1 MNTKI
6 IAIAVVA
13 VIAVAAVGAYVVL
26 SNNDSDADMNIIGR
40 VNTDGSAILLKNG
53 ENSADYVTIVEGEE
67 PSEPHL
73 GGNGKWVV
81 FNKEN
86 WGGKIFTDPG
96 ASTIQHVQLND
107 IANVMGL
114 KFVLYSNTGSVNKDT
129 LYYVANVP
137 TYEHFKKELG
147 TNSSIV
153 GGIFWEPQTS
163 IATLS
168 DDDIKCSMMVTT
180 NDLFPGHTCCT
191 IAAQHSYISTHKDET
206 VRFLAAYI
214 ESVKKMTAAIA
225 QHEGSDYEEV
235 LKVAAEN
242 VSMGDISGDKKIAAI
257 ENAFK
262 YVVYKYADDDTGSLD
277 KLEGDIAVMAK
288 KFADSKTVMKTASD
302 LGFDSYDALADK
314 FVDSSYMEDAVKYKL
329 SGSEK
334 DSPVSITVSV
344 IRGDIHQLAIHYGK
358 AMGIFE
364 KYGIEI
370 TLSGQVN
377 GPGVYTAMKNNDAQ
391 FGFIGAPPMTIN
403 SMNDKTI

>member
-40 VNTDGSAILLKNG
+40 VNTEGSAILLKNG

-86 WGGKIFTDPG
+86 WGGKVFTDPG

-107 IANVMGL
+107 IADAMGL
-114 KFVLYSNTGSVNKDT
+114 KFVQYSKDVAVSEDT
-129 LYYVANVP
+129 LYFVPNIP
-137 TYEHFKKELG
+137 TYAVFKSQSGLS
-147 TNSSIV
+147 NAV

-163 IATLS
+163 IAILS
-168 DDDIKCSMMVTT
+168 GDNCSMMVTT

-191 IAAQHSYISTHKDET
+191 IAAQHSYISSHKDET
-206 VRFLAAYI
+206 VRFLAAYV
-214 ESVKKMTAAIA
+214 ESVKKMTAAIS
-225 QHEGSDYEEV
+225 EKSGDNYNEV
-235 LKVAAEN
+235 IKVAMKY
-242 VSMGDISGDKKIAAI
+242 VSMGEGVEDDQKKAAI

-262 YVVYKYADDDTGSLD
+262 YVVYTYADDSAGSLD
-277 KLEGDIAVMAK
+277 NLEKDIASMAE
-288 KFADSKTVMKTASD
+288 KFANSKTAKNDAAA

-329 SGSEK
+329 PENVGTAN
-334 DSPVSITVSV
+334 ITVAV
-344 IRGDIHQLAIHYGK
+344 IGGDIHQLAIHYGM
-358 AMGIFE
+358 AMGIFDE
-364 KYGIEI
+364 YGIKI
-370 TLSGQVN
+370 KLSTQSN
-377 GPGVYTAMKNNDAQ
+377 GPAVYTAMKNNDAQ

>member
-53 ENSADYVTIVEGEE
+53 ENPDDYVRIVEGEE

-81 FNKEN
+81 FIKEN
-86 WGGKIFTDPG
+86 WGGKVFTDPA
-96 ASTIQHVQLND
+96 ASSIQHVQLND

-114 KFVLYSNTGSVNKDT
+114 KFVQYSNTVDVSEDT
-129 LYYVANVP
+129 LYFIPGVP
-137 TYEHFKKELG
+137 TYEKFKSELNN
-147 TNSSIV
+147 NSDIV

-163 IATLS
+163 VATLS
-168 DDDIKCSMMVTT
+168 NDKNKCSMMVTT

-191 IAAQHSYISTHKDET
+191 IAAQHSYISSHKDET
-206 VRFLAAYI
+206 VRFLAAYV
-214 ESVKKMTAAIA
+214 ESVKKMTSAIS
-225 QHEGSDYEEV
+225 EGSGENYDKVIEV
-235 LKVAAEN
+235 AMDK
-242 VSMGDISGDKKIAAI
+242 VSMGDIKAEQKKAAI

-262 YVVYKYADDDTGSLD
+262 YVVYTYADDSAGSLD
-277 KLEGDIAVMAK
+277 NLKDDIADMAE
-288 KFADSKTVMKTASD
+288 KFANSKTAKNDAAT
-302 LGFDSYDALADK
+302 LGFDSYDALASK
-314 FVDSSYMEDAVKYKL
+314 FVDSSYMEDAMKYKL
-329 SGSEK
+329 PEN
-334 DSPVSITVSV
+334 VSTANITVAV
-344 IRGDIHQLAIHYGK
+344 IGGDIHQLAIHYGM
-358 AMGIFE
+358 AMGIFDE
-364 KYGIEI
+364 YGIKI
-370 TLSGQVN
+370 KLSTQSS
-377 GPGVYTAMKNNDAQ
+377 GPAVYTAMKNNDAQ

>member
-73 GGNGKWVV
+73 GGNSKWVV
-81 FNKEN
+81 FNKDN

-107 IANVMGL
+107 IADAMDL
-114 KFVLYSNTGSVNKDT
+114 KFVQYSTGITVSKDT
-129 LYYVANVP
+129 LYFIPGVP
-137 TYEHFKKELG
+137 TYEKFKSELNN
-147 TNSSIV
+147 NSDIV

-163 IATLS
+163 VATLS
-168 DDDIKCSMMVTT
+168 GDKDKCSMMVTT

-191 IAAQHSYISTHKDET
+191 IAAQHSYISSHKDET
-206 VRFLAAYI
+206 VRFLAAYV
-214 ESVKKMTAAIA
+214 ESVKKMTAAIS
-225 QHEGSDYEEV
+225 EKSGDNYDKVIEV
-235 LKVAAEN
+235 AMDK
-242 VSMGDISGDKKIAAI
+242 VSMGDVKDDQKKAAI

-262 YVVYKYADDDTGSLD
+262 YVVYTYADNSAGSLD
-277 KLEGDIAVMAK
+277 NLEKDIASMAE
-288 KFADSKTVMKTASD
+288 KFANSKTAKNDAAA

-314 FVDSSYMEDAVKYKL
+314 FVDGSYMEDAVKYKL
-329 SGSEK
+329 PEN
-334 DSPVSITVSV
+334 VSTANITVAV
-344 IRGDIHQLAIHYGK
+344 IGGDIHQLAIHYGM
-358 AMGIFE
+358 AMGIFDE
-364 KYGIEI
+364 YGIKI
-370 TLSGQVN
+370 KLSTQNN
-377 GPGVYTAMKNNDAQ
+377 GPAVYTAMKNNDAQ